1 MNNVTKIG
9 IMLLVSMFNNDAATA
24 ACFLGD
30 RINLERVDDR
40 CRGIRQTAWNKSLV
54 QFKNLFSQRNIS

>member
-24 ACFLGD
+24 ARFLGD

-40 CRGIRQTAWNKSLV
+40 CRGIRQTAWNKSLA